1 MLLELHIQNFAIID
15 KLSLVLRP
23 GFNVFT
29 GETGAGKSILI
40 DALNQILG
48 ERADSAVIRTGSE
61 TCTVDA
67 LLNIQDIPSI
77 PSILDDAGI
86 AFENQD
92 ELLIK
97 RELSRSGKNRCWVN
111 GQLTTLSTLQK
122 IGDELADLHGQ
133 HDHQSLLRSRR
144 QMDFLDDFAGNASLR
159 EQVYIGWHQ
168 LANLREQL
176 SQAKE
181 NESQVKALMDDLE
194 YKIKEIAA
202 AGLQPGEEETLK
214 NKRELLRNSEKLF
227 HLINGLSGEI
237 MGSESSEQSG
247 IISSLDR
254 CQNMLRELIQLSPQW
269 KNQEELLEQANIAI
283 NQLAREISDYQSKVD
298 MDPAQLEQIEERLD
312 ILHRLKRKYRSES
325 VEALIAIHEQWKKE
339 LANLGHR
346 EERISE
352 LEKAIK
358 ELSAEL
364 GKVVS
369 SLSESRSQAAEKLA
383 KLIQKELTELGM
395 PHAAFQ
401 IKVSPKED
409 GNPWFHHQG
418 KTYDLGQTGW
428 DDVEFL
434 FSANPGEPAKSLSK
448 IASGGELSRVMLA
461 LKATFAKADSVPT
474 LIFDEIDAGIGGQTA
489 HAVAQKLQQISKD
502 RQVLVITHLPAIAAK
517 ADTHFLVSKQQN
529 ARNTTTRITEL
540 SKAER
545 TIEISR
551 MLGGNGTDKASLKYA
566 EELLQ

>member
-1 MLLELHIQNFAIID
+1 MLLELHIKNFAIID
-15 KLSLVLRP
+15 KLSLVLKP

-67 LLNIQDIPSI
+67 LLDIQDISSI
-77 PSILDDAGI
+77 PPILDEAGI
-86 AFENQD
+86 TFDNKD

-122 IGDELADLHGQ
+122 LGDELADLHGQ
-133 HDHQSLLRSRR
+133 HDHQSLLRNRQ
-144 QMDFLDDFAGNASLR
+144 QMDFLDNFAGNNLLR
-159 EQVYIGWHQ
+159 EQVYTGWQQ
-168 LANLREQL
+168 LTGLMEKL

-181 NESQVKALMDDLE
+181 SEAQMKARIEDLQ
-194 YKIKEIAA
+194 YIIKEVDGAA
-202 AGLQPGEEETLK
+202 LQPGEEETLK
-214 NKRELLRNSEKLF
+214 SKRELLRNSEKLF
-227 HLINGLSGEI
+227 QLINGLSGEI
-237 MGSESSEQSG
+237 LGSESSEQSG
-247 IISSLDR
+247 IISSIDR
-254 CQNMLRELIQLSPQW
+254 CQNMLRELAQLSPQW

-283 NQLAREISDYQSKVD
+283 SQLAREISDYQSKMN
-298 MDPAQLEQIEERLD
+298 MDPEQLEQIEERLD
-312 ILHRLKRKYRSES
+312 ILHRLKRKYRTET
-325 VEALIAIHEQWKKE
+325 VEALIDMYDQWKKE
-339 LANLGHR
+339 LDNLCHS

-358 ELSAEL
+358 EASAGL
-364 GKVVS
+364 GKIVS
-369 SLSESRSQAAEKLA
+369 SLSESRSKASGKLA
-383 KLIQKELTELGM
+383 KLLQKELTELGM

-401 IKVSPKED
+401 IKVSPKEN
-409 GNPWFHHQG
+409 GNPWFLYQG
-418 KTYDLGQTGW
+418 KNYHLTQTGW

-517 ADTHFLVSKQQN
+517 AEAHFLVNKQQD
-529 ARNTTTRITEL
+529 AQNTTTQITEL
-540 SKAER
+540 SKSER
-545 TIEISR
+545 KIEISR
-551 MLGGNGTDKASLKYA
+551 MLGGDGTDKASLKYA